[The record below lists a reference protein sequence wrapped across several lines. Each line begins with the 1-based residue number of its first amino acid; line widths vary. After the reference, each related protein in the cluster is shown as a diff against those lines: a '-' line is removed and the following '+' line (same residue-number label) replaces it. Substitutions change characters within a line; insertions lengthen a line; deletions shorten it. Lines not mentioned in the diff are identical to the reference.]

1 MSTAVAVGPLLRHWR
16 QRRHLSQ
23 FDLAL
28 EAGVSPRHVS
38 FLETGRSKPS
48 QQMVLHLAE
57 QLEVPLRERNALLLA
72 AGYAPAYEAR
82 ALEEP
87 DMEPVREALS
97 LVLEGHDPHP
107 AFVVDRHW
115 NVVLANKGANALLAS
130 ASPELLAPPAN
141 AMRLALHPDGVA
153 GRIRNLAEWRGHLL
167 ERLERQV
174 GLSGDDELRALYEE
188 VRAYP
193 APDEAPP
200 GHSHDIFV
208 PLRIDDGAGGELS
221 FFSTIATFGTAIDVT
236 VAELSIESFF
246 PADAATAEAMRRAI
260 T

>member
-1 MSTAVAVGPLLRHWR
+1 VAVGPLIRQWR

-23 FDLAL
+23 LDLAL

-57 QLEVPLRERNALLLA
+57 QLEVPLRERNSLLLA
-72 AGYAPAYEAR
+72 AGYAPAYEERELDA
-82 ALEEP
+82 P
-87 DMEPVREALS
+87 DMGPVREALA

-115 NVVLANKGANALLAS
+115 NVVLANHGAGFLMAS
-130 ASPELLAPPAN
+130 AAPELLAPPAN

-153 GRIRNLAEWRGHLL
+153 PRITNFPEWRAHLL

-174 GLSGDDELRALYEE
+174 ALSGDETLGELLAE
-188 VRAYP
+188 VRGYP
-193 APDEAPP
+193 APAGEPP
-200 GHSHDIFV
+200 AVHAHDIFI
-208 PLRIDDGAGGELS
+208 PLRVDDGAGGELS
-221 FFSTIATFGTAIDVT
+221 FFSTIATFGTAVDIT

-246 PADAATAEAMRRAI
+246 PADARTSEAMRQAI